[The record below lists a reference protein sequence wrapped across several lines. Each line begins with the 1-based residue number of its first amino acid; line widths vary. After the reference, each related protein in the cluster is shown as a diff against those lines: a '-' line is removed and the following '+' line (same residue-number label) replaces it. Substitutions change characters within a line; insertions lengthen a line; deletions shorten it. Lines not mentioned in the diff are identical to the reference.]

1 MEHQGE
7 ILRVDGNDVVV
18 RMGAGNEECSGCAI
32 VAFCSR
38 PTEVK
43 VSLCDGAEPGR
54 QVVLSANVSVRSR
67 AVWLLVALPLILLVA
82 VLLGCTFLGLPQWA
96 CGLAPLGVLAVWYVI
111 VGLTVGHKV
120 RFRIERL
127 L

>member
-1 MEHQGE
+1 
-7 ILRVDGNDVVV
+7 
-18 RMGAGNEECSGCAI
+18 MGAGAEECSGCAI

-54 QVVLSANVSVRSR
+54 QVVLSANVPVRSR
-67 AVWLLVALPLILLVA
+67 AVWLLVALPLALFVA
-82 VLLGCTFLGLPQWA
+82 ALLGCTLLGLPQWA
-96 CGLAPLGVLAVWYVI
+96 SGLASLGVVAVWYAI
-111 VGLTVGHKV
+111 VGLTVGRKV
-120 RFRIERL
+120 RFHIERL